1 MGGKKIHRKKTLCDT
16 QLLHGLI
23 DSSGGCWAGGLV
35 SKFFLHFFH
44 QVLCANV
51 VDLKW
56 GLCYWTW
63 YHSTLHGTPML

>member
-1 MGGKKIHRKKTLCDT
+1 LCDT

-44 QVLCANV
+44 QVLCADV
-51 VDLKW
+51 V
-56 GLCYWTW
+56 GV
-63 YHSTLHGTPML
+63 TLSGGSATERDTIAHYMALQC